1 MALAKIDSRNL
12 WTAMVY
18 DEVVKVQDVD
28 EFEFSIFPF
37 IFFSDED
44 DKDGPKLNYD
54 QPELIVLRK
63 TCNLK
68 D

>member
-1 MALAKIDSRNL
+1 MSA
-12 WTAMVY
+12 VVC
-18 DEVVKVQDVD
+18 DEVVKVQYVD
-28 EFEFSIFPF
+28 KFIFQILPLN
-37 IFFSDED
+37 FFSDEE